1 MGIVMHAMRPMLWVR
16 RRLRP
21 EARARCAE
29 VARWLQRYLDG
40 EVDAVTLR
48 LVRAHLE
55 VCRRCGLDAET
66 YRALKEALARR
77 TEPSPEPVARLRAF
91 ADRLSADDGDVHE
104 QP

>member
-1 MGIVMHAMRPMLWVR
+1 MGIVMHTMRPMLWVR

-40 EVDAVTLR
+40 EVDARTLR
-48 LVRAHLE
+48 LVGAHLE
-55 VCRRCGLDAET
+55 VCRRCGLEAET

-77 TEPSPEPVARLRAF
+77 SDPAREPVARLRAF
-91 ADRLSADDGDVHE
+91 ADRLTAGDVPE
-104 QP
+104 G